1 MLSSSEAIELLI
13 GAKGTAVLAHPL
25 EIDEFISE
33 GKYNFDKLV
42 KLLIELKKLGLKG
55 LECFHPSATEE
66 DSEKLIEIAA
76 KYHLHITSGSD
87 FHHE

>member
-1 MLSSSEAIELLI
+1 MEIWIYIRCYQVYLR
-13 GAKGTAVLAHPL
+13 KC

-42 KLLIELKKLGLKG
+42 KLLKELKKLGLKG